1 MIDAA
6 TVVLYRPFELK
17 IATLALMT
25 CKKNTLAVASDS
37 PVE

>member
-25 CKKNTLAVASDS
+25 CKKTLWQ
-37 PVE
+37 